1 MTRHR
6 RICCILLAC
15 ICCLCFSITCY
26 ARAGGGSS
34 GGSAGGSSGGTY
46 HYNNESNY
54 TDDESPGGWSQTI
67 VGWMAM
73 ACFAGAGTIAFHCYI
88 QKAKYKSLQKMKKF
102 EKPGEDWNAK
112 EMQKYVENAYF
123 VIQEC
128 WRLLDP
134 SYAEKYLSK
143 SLAQSWTTKLEWM
156 KVKHEK
162 PIQKRVQLLSV
173 TPVSVWDDEGEED
186 ASIVYLIHG
195 RMIGY
200 YINTDTLEVV
210 RGKKIPESFYEYWI
224 FIREDGRWV
233 LNEIQQKDEVDVHEL

>member
-1 MTRHR
+1 MRHR

-15 ICCLCFSITCY
+15 ICCLCFSSTCY

-34 GGSAGGSSGGTY
+34 EGSSGGSSGGTY

-67 VGWMAM
+67 VVWMVM
-73 ACFAGAGTIAFHCYI
+73 ACFAGAGTIVFHCYI

-128 WRLLDP
+128 WRLLYP

-210 RGKKIPESFYEYWI
+210 RGKKIPESFYEYWT

>member
-1 MTRHR
+1 
-6 RICCILLAC
+6 
-15 ICCLCFSITCY
+15 
-26 ARAGGGSS
+26 
-34 GGSAGGSSGGTY
+34 
-46 HYNNESNY
+46 
-54 TDDESPGGWSQTI
+54 
-67 VGWMAM
+67 M
-73 ACFAGAGTIAFHCYI
+73 ACFAGAGTIVFHCYI

-102 EKPGEDWNAK
+102 KKSGEDWNAK

-210 RGKKIPESFYEYWI
+210 RGKKIPESFYEYWT

>member
-1 MTRHR
+1 MECKR
-6 RICCILLAC
+6 
-15 ICCLCFSITCY
+15 
-26 ARAGGGSS
+26 
-34 GGSAGGSSGGTY
+34 
-46 HYNNESNY
+46 
-54 TDDESPGGWSQTI
+54 
-67 VGWMAM
+67 
-73 ACFAGAGTIAFHCYI
+73 
-88 QKAKYKSLQKMKKF
+88 
-102 EKPGEDWNAK
+102 NAK
-112 EMQKYVENAYF
+112 
-123 VIQEC
+123 ICGEC
-128 WRLLDP
+128 IFCYSGMLEVLDP

-210 RGKKIPESFYEYWI
+210 RGKKIPESF
-224 FIREDGRWV
+224 
-233 LNEIQQKDEVDVHEL
+233 L

>member
-1 MTRHR
+1 
-6 RICCILLAC
+6 
-15 ICCLCFSITCY
+15 
-26 ARAGGGSS
+26 
-34 GGSAGGSSGGTY
+34 
-46 HYNNESNY
+46 
-54 TDDESPGGWSQTI
+54 
-67 VGWMAM
+67 
-73 ACFAGAGTIAFHCYI
+73 
-88 QKAKYKSLQKMKKF
+88 MKKF

-210 RGKKIPESFYEYWI
+210 RGKKIPESFYEYWT

>member
-1 MTRHR
+1 MMRHR

-15 ICCLCFSITCY
+15 ICCLCFSSTCY

-34 GGSAGGSSGGTY
+34 EGSSGGSSGGTY

-54 TDDESPGGWSQTI
+54 TDDESPSGWSQTI
-67 VGWMAM
+67 VVWMVM

-112 EMQKYVENAYF
+112 EMQKYVKNAYF

-173 TPVSVWDDEGEED
+173 TPVSVWDL
-186 ASIVYLIHG
+186 SLIH
-195 RMIGY
+195 I
-200 YINTDTLEVV
+200 
-210 RGKKIPESFYEYWI
+210 
-224 FIREDGRWV
+224 
-233 LNEIQQKDEVDVHEL
+233 

>member
-1 MTRHR
+1 MVANDSWLDGNGMFCRGWND
-6 RICCILLAC
+6 CISLLY
-15 ICCLCFSITCY
+15 SK
-26 ARAGGGSS
+26 GK
-34 GGSAGGSSGGTY
+34 
-46 HYNNESNY
+46 
-54 TDDESPGGWSQTI
+54 
-67 VGWMAM
+67 
-73 ACFAGAGTIAFHCYI
+73 I
-88 QKAKYKSLQKMKKF
+88 QKSSKNEEIRKAGRRLECKR
-102 EKPGEDWNAK
+102 NAK
-112 EMQKYVENAYF
+112 KYVENAYF

-210 RGKKIPESFYEYWI
+210 RGKKIPESFYEYWT
-224 FIREDGRWV
+224 FIREDGRWGV
-233 LNEIQQKDEVDVHEL
+233 E